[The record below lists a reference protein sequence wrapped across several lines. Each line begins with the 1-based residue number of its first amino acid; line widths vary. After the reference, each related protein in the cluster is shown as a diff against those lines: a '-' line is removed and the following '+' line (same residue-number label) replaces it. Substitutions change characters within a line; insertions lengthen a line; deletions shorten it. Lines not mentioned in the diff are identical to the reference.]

1 MHGVCF
7 WWAFSGEASPAGVGK
22 IADWN
27 QLLQQEALQLQ
38 GNAQRS
44 GNYPERRRK
53 LPGCRQ
59 ERTGSDAEKATQDI
73 QKGLEQKGGVI

>member
-44 GNYPERRRK
+44 GKSTPEDRNTIIRR
-53 LPGCRQ
+53 GVTF
-59 ERTGSDAEKATQDI
+59 ERS
-73 QKGLEQKGGVI
+73 

>member
-38 GNAQRS
+38 GNVQRS

-59 ERTGSDAEKATQDI
+59 EKRVPPPMLSCSVPRK
-73 QKGLEQKGGVI
+73 VC